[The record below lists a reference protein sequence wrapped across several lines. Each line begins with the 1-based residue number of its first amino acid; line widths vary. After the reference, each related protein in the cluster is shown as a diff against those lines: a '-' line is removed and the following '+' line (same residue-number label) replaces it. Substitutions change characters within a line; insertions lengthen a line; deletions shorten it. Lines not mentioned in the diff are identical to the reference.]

1 MLFGAHVSIA
11 GGIFNAPLNAAKEHM
26 ECFQM
31 FSRSPRGGK
40 ATPITEEI
48 VTHYQENCSKHNLQ
62 RSYIHTPYY
71 INFASSN
78 NRVRHGS
85 VEVIR
90 DELERA
96 SQLGVT
102 AVMTHLGSAK
112 DVGMAKALDMTI
124 SGLQKALKGYAG
136 SAQFLIENAAGAG
149 QVIGGSFVDLGKIIT
164 ALKGHDVGVC
174 FDTCHAF
181 ASGYDLR
188 TKAAVDATLKDFDKH
203 IGLKK
208 LVLVHANDSKGDLE
222 SHLDRHEHIGKGK
235 IGMAGWKALVGH
247 PKLQQ
252 VDFLLETPPGTARDN
267 DLATLKG
274 LRKK

>member
-11 GGIFNAPLNAAKEHM
+11 GGIFNAPLNAADGGM

-40 ATPITEEI
+40 ATPITQDI
-48 VTHYQENCSKHNLQ
+48 VTQFQDNCTQHKLEH
-62 RSYIHTPYY
+62 SYIHTPYY

-78 NRVRHGS
+78 NRIRHGS
-85 VEVIR
+85 ISVVRE
-90 DELERA
+90 ELERA
-96 SQLGVT
+96 SQLGVD

-112 DVGMAKALDMTI
+112 DVGMDKAMDMTI
-124 SGLQKALKGYAG
+124 KGLQKALDGYKG

-149 QVIGGSFVDLGKIIT
+149 QVIGAAFEDIGRIIE

-188 TKAAVDATLKDFDKH
+188 TPAAVNATLKAFDKA

-208 LVLVHANDSKGDLE
+208 LALVHANDSKGDLN
-222 SHLDRHEHIGKGK
+222 SHLDRHEHIGKGN
-235 IGMAGWKALVGH
+235 IGMKGWRALVGH
-247 PKLQQ
+247 PKLKQ
-252 VDFLLETPPGTARDN
+252 VNFILETPPGGAQDN
-267 DLATLKG
+267 DLKT
-274 LRKK
+274 LRKLRKQ

>member
-11 GGIFNAPLNAAKEHM
+11 EGIFNAPLNAAAEKM

-40 ATPITEEI
+40 ATPITDEI
-48 VTHYQENCSKHNLQ
+48 VRQYQENCAAHGIIH
-62 RSYIHTPYY
+62 SYIHTPYY
-71 INFASSN
+71 INFASAN
-78 NRVRHGS
+78 NRIRHGS
-85 VEVIR
+85 IEVVR

-96 SQLGVT
+96 SELGVT

-112 DVGMAKALDMTI
+112 DVGMEKAITMTI
-124 SGLQKALKGYAG
+124 EGLQKALEGYTG

-149 QVIGGSFVDLGKIIT
+149 QVIGGSFADIGSIIT
-164 ALKGHDVGVC
+164 ALKKHDIGVC

-188 TKAAVDATLKDFDKH
+188 TPEAVSNTLKEFDTH

-208 LVLVHANDSKGDLE
+208 LALVHANDSKNDLG
-222 SHLDRHEHIGKGK
+222 SHVDRHEHIGKGA
-235 IGMAGWKALVGH
+235 IGMGGWKAIIAH

-252 VDFLLETPPGTARDN
+252 ADFLLETPPGVDRDS
-267 DLATLKG
+267 DLQTLKR